1 MTRAVR
7 IRFYYTRLR
16 IDPETDIVAGDWI
29 AHHEAPVP
37 SVSLETLET
46 RLTGEEKEL
55 FLTFIRSMLKWM
67 PEERKTAKQL
77 LEQPFLL

>member
-7 IRFYYTRLR
+7 TRFYYTRLR
-16 IDPETDIVAGDWI
+16 IDSDTDIVAGDWI

-46 RLTGEEKEL
+46 RLAGQEKEL
-55 FLTFIRSMLKWM
+55 FLAFIRSMLKWM
-67 PEERKTAKQL
+67 PEERKTAEQL
-77 LEQPFLL
+77 LEHLFLL